1 MKTTKNISKK
11 IISLALVFVFVATMF
26 AGCKK
31 KENAKTSAEGSESKT
46 ENSTTESVESVIV
59 TDDNGEPVT
68 DESGSTMT
76 ETKTQSDK
84 ADGSKAPRVTV
95 NNSQTENTTK
105 KNTSS
110 DSKSKKPSN
119 NTKPVNNTKPASSQ
133 SSNQCSH
140 SWSAY
145 KWGNTE
151 ATYGNKYRTCS
162 KCGKSESW
170 ADCNHSYG
178 SWTVRNMYVRYR
190 TCSKCGWEQEQEG
203 DYRSQC
209 MGTKAEYLE
218 LLKYV
223 NQARREAGLN
233 ELIYLDEF
241 QEGANIRAQEITQKF
256 SHTRPNGENYSTVYD
271 KYRFTT
277 IHGQM
282 FVSSPENIVA
292 NASNA
297 QQAFKAWMNSSGHKA
312 VIMREDGFGFV
323 AAKCDNYWMMCV
335 VCG

>member
-1 MKTTKNISKK
+1 MKTTKNISKR
-11 IISLALVFVFVATMF
+11 IIALALVFVIIITMF
-26 AGCKK
+26 VGCGK
-31 KENAKTSAEGSESKT
+31 SKNDEVT
-46 ENSTTESVESVIV
+46 TTNTTTTTESQEPIKTEVLTDENGETV
-59 TDDNGEPVT
+59 TDNNGEAL
-68 DESGSTMT
+68 T
-76 ETKTQSDK
+76 ETNTQSDK
-84 ADGSKAPRVTV
+84 ADDSKAPRVTV
-95 NNSQTENTTK
+95 NNSQTESKTK

-110 DSKSKKPSN
+110 SSQSKKPSN

-178 SWTVRNMYVRYR
+178 AWTIRNMYVRYR